1 MARIRPG
8 WTPSSDNAPGQYTFG
23 LLFSA
28 TSSVSVRGVWWY
40 QPATG
45 SASDVT
51 VSLYTQS
58 GPTLLTSATLLAA
71 NVTAGAWNLVQFS
84 SPYTCSP
91 STGYAATT
99 LASGQQGYE
108 SSDPFPI
115 TAGPITASDDVY
127 SSGNNYPT
135 TTWSGMHGLD
145 VEWAWESTLTGTTTP
160 SGAIQRAGSRALAG
174 TTTPTAGLVRS
185 LARTLGGTT
194 APTGAIARALART
207 LGGTTTPL
215 GGLARRLARA
225 LGGTATPSGVV
236 TAQTPSANAGSGPR
250 TVASTPTGRHVH
262 STPAGRQT

>member
-8 WTPSSDNAPGQYTFG
+8 WTPPSDNAPGEYTFG
-23 LLFSA
+23 LLISA
-28 TSSVSVRGVWWY
+28 THSFAVVGVWWY

-45 SASDVT
+45 SVSNVDVA
-51 VSLYTQS
+51 LYTQS
-58 GPTLLTSATLLAA
+58 GPTQVASATK
-71 NVTAGAWNLVQFS
+71 TSGTITQGAWNLVSFAA
-84 SPYTCSP
+84 PYVCSP
-91 STGYAATT
+91 STGYTATAHT
-99 LASGQQGYE
+99 SGQQGYE
-108 SSDPFPI
+108 GSDPFPL
-115 TAGPITASDDVY
+115 TAGPVTASDDVY
-127 SSGNNYPT
+127 HAGNVYPD

-160 SGAIQRAGSRALAG
+160 SGAVQRAGSRALAG

-225 LGGTATPSGVV
+225 LGGTTTPSGVV
-236 TAQTPSANAGSGPR
+236 TAQTPSADAGSGPR